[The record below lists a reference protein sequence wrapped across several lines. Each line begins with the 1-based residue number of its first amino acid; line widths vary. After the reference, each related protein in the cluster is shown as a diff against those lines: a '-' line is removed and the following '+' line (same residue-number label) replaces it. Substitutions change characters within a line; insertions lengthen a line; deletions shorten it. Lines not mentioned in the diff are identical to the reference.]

1 MTDHLALTHG
11 IYDEDGNQV
20 VEFDNPSAAFLRG
33 FQCGQ
38 LYEAMETGFDTIV
51 MTTLAENA
59 LMVMR
64 LAEYCKYDFKGE
76 YIEGKGLDELEWM
89 YIELRAKSPKPSLFN
104 GGVDFSK
111 PLDDNPQDV

>member
-11 IYDEDGNQV
+11 IYDENGNMV
-20 VEFDNPSAAFLRG
+20 VEFDNPTEGFLRG

-38 LYEAMETGFDTIV
+38 LYEAMETGFETIV
-51 MTTLAENA
+51 TTTLASNA

-64 LAEYCKYDFKGE
+64 LAEYCNYDYRAE
-76 YIEGKGLDELEWM
+76 YIEGKGLEDLEWM

-111 PLDDNPQDV
+111 PLDED